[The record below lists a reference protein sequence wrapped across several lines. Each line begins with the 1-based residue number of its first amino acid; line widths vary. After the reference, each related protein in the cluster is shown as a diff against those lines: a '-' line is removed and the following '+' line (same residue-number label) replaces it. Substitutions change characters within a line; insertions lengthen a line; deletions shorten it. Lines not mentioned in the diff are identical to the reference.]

1 MSSRIGVGPWARV
14 FGSVLVPDESTPA
27 AIRGA
32 ELWRA
37 DEVGDLTVEI
47 GLITA
52 QVDGCR
58 VTLTTPRVPARIWAA
73 MASYARNRGALEKA
87 VAGEAQSVQ
96 LEHLMTQ
103 DWDEPLVPP
112 ASGIVRACSCSEG
125 GACEHVAALGYGFAA
140 EIDADPRALLRW
152 RGCTT
157 EREETRFKAPATVGN
172 PWVGATPPDVS
183 RHALRPVGSV
193 PQRLGVSGIRV
204 GDVDLVDVLGVA
216 YATFAPSP

>member
-14 FGSVLVPDESTPA
+14 FGSVLVPDESTPE

-37 DEVGDLTVEI
+37 GEVQGLTIEV

-52 QVDGCR
+52 QVEGCR

-112 ASGIVRACSCSEG
+112 ASAMVRACSCSEG
-125 GACEHVAALGYGFAA
+125 GACEHVAALGYAFAE
-140 EIDADPRALLRW
+140 EIDADPKALLRW

-157 EREETRFKAPATVGN
+157 ERQETRFKAPAAAGD
-172 PWVGATPPDVS
+172 PWAGAAPPEVLGGPS
-183 RHALRPVGSV
+183 RPAGSV
-193 PQRLGVSGIRV
+193 PQRLGPSGVRV
-204 GDVDLVDVLGVA
+204 GEVDIAEVLRTA
-216 YATFAPSP
+216 YAALAP